1 MSGHPS
7 LPQETRERIADAI
20 RRDPTPTQRAIAREF
35 GVSVSTVYRVA
46 ADADLADAWE
56 DRRERTEAATAAR
69 AADLAKRRTELQSGL
84 LDDIAE
90 LRDRLF
96 GDVVHLHVIKVDPT
110 AEEVRET
117 VLPAGPSDWRA
128 TMGAITA
135 AAQQTANLAR
145 LDAETAGA
153 GQASG
158 MLEQFEESLRAAR
171 LARDAAAATEQDDA
185 G

>member
-1 MSGHPS
+1 MPGHPP
-7 LPQETRERIADAI
+7 LPQETRDRIADAI
-20 RRDPTPTQRAIAREF
+20 RRDPTPTQRAIAAEF
-35 GVSVSTVYRVA
+35 DVSVSTVYRVA
-46 ADADLADAWE
+46 AEYELADSWE
-56 DRRERTEAATAAR
+56 DRREQTEAATAAR
-69 AADLAKRRTELQSGL
+69 AADLARRRTELQSGL
-84 LDDIAE
+84 LDDIGK
-90 LRDRLF
+90 LREKLF
-96 GDVVHLHVIKVDPT
+96 GEVVHLHVVKVDPT

-135 AAQQTANLAR
+135 AAQQTANLSR

-171 LARDAAAATEQDDA
+171 IERDAKAAELDGA